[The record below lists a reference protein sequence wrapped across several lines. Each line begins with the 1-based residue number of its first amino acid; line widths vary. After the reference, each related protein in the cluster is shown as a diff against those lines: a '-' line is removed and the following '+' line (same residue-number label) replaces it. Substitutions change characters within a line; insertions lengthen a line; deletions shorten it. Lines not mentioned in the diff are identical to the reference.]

1 MLIPIRS
8 VSDDIDNN
16 GLLATFF
23 LLAIIPDNTFIL
35 SLSFASFSFT
45 GSLVQLSAI
54 K

>member
-16 GLLATFF
+16 GLLARVF
-23 LLAIIPDNTFIL
+23 LLAIIPDDTFF
-35 SLSFASFSFT
+35 SLLAL
-45 GSLVQLSAI
+45 LVELSAT